1 MFELPKTVIFLL
13 PKIIAIK
20 SKTYSNFNLRII
32 FCCNVT

>member
-1 MFELPKTVIFLL
+1 MFELPKTVIL

-32 FCCNVT
+32 FCCKVT